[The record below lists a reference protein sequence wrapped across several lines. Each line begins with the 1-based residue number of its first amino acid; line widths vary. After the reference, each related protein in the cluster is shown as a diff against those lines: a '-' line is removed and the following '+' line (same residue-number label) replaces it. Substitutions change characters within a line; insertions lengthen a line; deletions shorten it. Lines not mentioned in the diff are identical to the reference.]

1 MKKSKIANI
10 PYGPFPAVLVG
21 AMVNGKPNFATIGAY
36 GVVSQKPVLYIS
48 LMNTH
53 FTTIGVVE
61 NGFFSVNIPS
71 SDEIITTDYCG
82 THSGKNVDKSNIF
95 ESFYDDAGI
104 APMIR
109 ECPMNYLC
117 KVIRTIPVFDFSMF
131 FGEIVAVYA
140 NEDCL
145 ENGRPNAVKI
155 KPTIIMDSGYFDIN
169 TKVGSIFKTC
179 RGYK

>member
-1 MKKSKIANI
+1 MYMKKSKIANI

-82 THSGKNVDKSNIF
+82 THSGKKVDKSNIF

-104 APMIR
+104 APMQSNSDHSR
-109 ECPMNYLC
+109 
-117 KVIRTIPVFDFSMF
+117 V
-131 FGEIVAVYA
+131 
-140 NEDCL
+140 
-145 ENGRPNAVKI
+145 
-155 KPTIIMDSGYFDIN
+155 
-169 TKVGSIFKTC
+169 
-179 RGYK
+179 